1 MNTNSKNL
9 RYQLKQLRMKGSS
22 LMIAFAA
29 FGCAFLVETEQVDV
43 TYPLELVL
51 KSFTND
57 PISFRICSE
66 RLITTDPIILTIST
80 K

>member
-1 MNTNSKNL
+1 M
-9 RYQLKQLRMKGSS
+9 RYQLKQLCLKLSS
-22 LMIAFAA
+22 PLIAVVAVS
-29 FGCAFLVETEQVDV
+29 CAFLVETEQVDV

-57 PISFRICSE
+57 PVSFRICSE
-66 RLITTDPIILTIST
+66 RLITDPIIQTIST

>member
-1 MNTNSKNL
+1 MNTKL
-9 RYQLKQLRMKGSS
+9 TAMRYQLNQLRMKGSS
-22 LMIAFAA
+22 LLIAFAA

-57 PISFRICSE
+57 PISFQICSE
-66 RLITTDPIILTIST
+66 RLITDPIILTIST